1 MYVDGFVL
9 PVPKN
14 KVAAYKKIAT
24 NAGKIWK
31 KHGALQYMECEGDDL
46 QVDEQW
52 TMAFP
57 TMVKPKKT
65 ETIFFSFIVFKNKA
79 HRNKVNKLVMADPGI
94 QCDPNDMPQDCKRM
108 AYGGFKALVNL

>member
-14 KVAAYKKIAT
+14 KIAAYKKVAT
-24 NAGKIWK
+24 VAGKVWME
-31 KHGALQYMECEGDDL
+31 HGALQYMECQGDDL
-46 QVDEQW
+46 KVNEAW

-57 TMVKPKKT
+57 TMVKPKKN

-79 HRNKVNKLVMADPGI
+79 QRDKVNKKVMADPRI
-94 QCDPNDMPQDCKRM
+94 QCDPKDMPMDCKRM
-108 AYGGFKALVNL
+108 AYGGFKALVSF